1 MGNVEVLIALLV
13 AVALLARV
21 AGMLGVPYPIVL
33 VPGGLAIGFIP
44 GLPEVVLE
52 PSVVF
57 FLFLPPLLYS
67 AAFFSSPR
75 DLRRNAAAISKLA
88 LGLVLVTMCAVAVA
102 AYLVVDGLSWPAA
115 FVLGA
120 IVAPTDPTAATAVF
134 RRLGVPERIL
144 TTLEGES
151 LVNDGV
157 ALVAYRLAVVAVLT
171 GGFSLWHAGLEF
183 LVAGAGGVVIGIV
196 LGWLV
201 ARLRRRLDD
210 PPVEIS
216 ISLITPFA
224 AYLAAEQLGVS
235 GVLATVTVGVYLGW
249 QSTGLFQP
257 GTRLQA
263 YAFWDVLSFL
273 VNSTLFVLVG
283 LQFPA
288 ILTALGPNLWHAVG
302 AAAVVALVV
311 IAVRLAWQFAVN
323 LPLRE
328 LGRREPVNINVR
340 ERVMIGWSGMRGGIS
355 LAAALSLPLQVP
367 GGAPFPLR
375 DLIIFVTFGV
385 ILSTLVVQGLTLPA
399 LVRRLGLAEPAE
411 DEQEEARARVKAA
424 HAALARI
431 EEVAAEEDLSEEV
444 VERLRGVYE
453 YRAHHAAAPL
463 ERDGQRE
470 GAADQAEDYA
480 RLRSELLSTE
490 RAVIVELRDRGE
502 LDGEVLR
509 RIERD
514 LDLEESRLEG

>member
-1 MGNVEVLIALLV
+1 VGNVEILIGLLV
-13 AVALLARV
+13 AVALLARL
-21 AGMLGVPYPIVL
+21 AGLASVPYPILL
-33 VPGGLAIGFIP
+33 VPGGLVIGFIP
-44 GLPEVVLE
+44 GLPHAVLE
-52 PSVVF
+52 PDVVF
-57 FLFLPPLLYS
+57 FLFLPPLLYA

-75 DLRRNAAAISKLA
+75 DLRRNAAVISKLA
-88 LGLVLVTMCAVAVA
+88 LGLVLLTMCAVAVT

-120 IVAPTDPTAATAVF
+120 IVAPTDPTAATTIF
-134 RRLGVPERIL
+134 RRLGVPERIV

-157 ALVAYRLAVVAVLT
+157 ALVAYRLAVVAVIS
-171 GGFSLWHAGLEF
+171 GGFSLWQAGLEF
-183 LVAGAGGVVIGIV
+183 VLVTAGGVVVGLV

-201 ARLRRRLDD
+201 AQLRRRMDD

-216 ISLITPFA
+216 ISLVTPFA
-224 AYLAAEQLGVS
+224 AYLLAEELGVS

-249 QSTGLFQP
+249 QSTGLFLP

-263 YAFWDVLSFL
+263 YAFWEVLSFL

-288 ILTALGPNLWHAVG
+288 ILAGLDANLGQALL
-302 AAAVVALVV
+302 AAALVSLVV
-311 IAVRLAWQFAVN
+311 IAVRMAWQFMVN

-328 LGRREPVNINVR
+328 LGRRERVDINAR

-355 LAAALSLPLQVP
+355 LAAALSLPLTVT

-385 ILSTLVVQGLTLPA
+385 ILSTLVVQGLTLPP
-399 LVRRLGLAEPAE
+399 LVRRLGLASPSEE
-411 DEQEEARARVKAA
+411 DHEEAEARVKAA
-424 HAALARI
+424 RAALARI

-444 VERLRGVYE
+444 VDRLRGVYE
-453 YRAHHAAAPL
+453 DRAHHAAAPL
-463 ERDGQRE
+463 RGEGDGSQ
-470 GAADQAEDYA
+470 DNVEDYR
-480 RLRSELLSTE
+480 RLRTELLSTE
-490 RAVIVELRDRGE
+490 RAVMVELRDHGE
-502 LDGEVLR
+502 LDGEALR